1 MEKFEFYSRLDTALA
16 AFGFSPKVTAL
27 NMVNSGSW
35 LPIWAGSNVQGAQK
49 CVELVPLFE
58 PMRETSIAIN
68 FKFLLGQ
75 PIVACTVEADGRSSS
90 EMLQIATTFQDC
102 LVSATPYTLHGSF
115 LKRQTGGVFGIL
127 LCVFFDAQNAA
138 SFVYS
143 TQNNCRLSVR
153 KKIVSVRPWAVDVAT
168 CKVVSDHQG
177 WFKNIGSLKPD
188 KLAEAL
194 FTHSH

>member
-1 MEKFEFYSRLDTALA
+1 MEKAEFYSRLDTALA

-35 LPIWAGSNVQGAQK
+35 LPIWVGSNIQGAQK
-49 CVELVPLFE
+49 CAELVPLFA
-58 PMRETSIAIN
+58 PMRDSSIGIN
-68 FKFLLGQ
+68 FKFFVGQ
-75 PIVACTVEADGRSSS
+75 PIIACSIEADGRSPS

-102 LVSATPYTLHGSF
+102 LVSAAPYTLHGNF

-143 TQNNCRLSVR
+143 TQNSCRLNIR

-168 CKVVSDHQG
+168 RKVVSDYQG
-177 WFKNIGSLKPD
+177 WFKNTGPLKPD
-188 KLAEAL
+188 RLSEAL
-194 FTHSH
+194 FTDSH